1 MGGAP
6 VPLVQEEEIA
16 MWPPRIVL
24 ALGFVAAVGAAFVW
38 HGERRWQA
46 GYEAHRVETVEAVR
60 DLNERLRQA
69 TKRAREAEADLSA
82 VRIQLDRQ
90 ETERENEA
98 RNDPDAD
105 GPGLGAGSL
114 QRLDTIR

>member
-1 MGGAP
+1 
-6 VPLVQEEEIA
+6 
-16 MWPPRIVL
+16 MWPPRIVFAL
-24 ALGFVAAVGAAFVW
+24 AFVAAIGALVVW
-38 HGERRWQA
+38 QRNAGWHD
-46 GYEAHRVETVEAVR
+46 GYEAHRAEALEAVR
-60 DLNERLRQA
+60 DLNEQLRQA

-82 VRIQLDRQ
+82 VRVQLDRQ

-105 GPGLGAGSL
+105 WRGLGAGSL